1 MTTAMKELCIII
13 SFISKINSDKFL
25 ICIRILSKGQR
36 GQTKALALCKEI
48 LYVVQ
53 KENKCIHIL

>member
-1 MTTAMKELCIII
+1 MTSAMKELYVII
-13 SFISKINSDKFL
+13 SFISKINSL
-25 ICIRILSKGQR
+25 ISIRMLRKGQR